1 VGAYLEVLVKYRW
14 LIVTTTLSTCVVA
27 TVLTLLMPSSYVASA
42 TLRVVAS
49 AQGGSIDNVDY
60 RYADRLM
67 NTYVAILKSR
77 PIVKE
82 ASRRVGLDSGAGQEQ
97 MNVTVEAVRDTELM
111 RVSVEH
117 TNPTL
122 AQDMANALAGLMI
135 EEGEALYSGG
145 GMSAREILEEQLEI
159 INGDLEEDRT
169 TLYSLMN
176 SSSADYSEIDALN
189 SRIILREETYATLL
203 RQYEQARVAE
213 AMRAGSISVVEP
225 AIEPS
230 GPSKPNKKLNIALGA
245 LVGLGGGVGL
255 AFLLENLQAQPAL
268 RTLFSLR
275 RKVME

>member
-1 VGAYLEVLVKYRW
+1 MGVYIEVLVKYRW
-14 LIVTTTLSTCVVA
+14 LILVTSLSTCAVA

-49 AQGGSIDNVDY
+49 AQGGSIGTVDY

-77 PIVKE
+77 PIIEE
-82 ASRRVGLDSGAGQEQ
+82 ASRRVGIDSSSGLRS
-97 MNVTVEAVRDTELM
+97 MNVTVEAVPDTELM
-111 RVSVEH
+111 RVSVEN

-122 AQDMANALAGLMI
+122 AQDMANALAGLII
-135 EEGEALYSGG
+135 EEGEELYSGG
-145 GMSAREILEEQLEI
+145 GKSAREILEEQLEI
-159 INGDLEEDRT
+159 INGDLEMDRT

-176 SSSADYSEIDALN
+176 SSSTEYSEIDALN

-230 GPSKPNKKLNIALGA
+230 GPSKPNKKLNVALGA
-245 LVGLGGGVGL
+245 LVGLGGGAGL
-255 AFLLENLQAQPAL
+255 AFLFDNLETTPAVQ
-268 RTLFSLR
+268 RLFSLSKR
-275 RKVME
+275 AVK

>member
-1 VGAYLEVLVKYRW
+1 VGVYVEVLVKYRW
-14 LIVTTTLSTCVVA
+14 LIVVTAVSTCAVA
-27 TVLTLLMPSSYVASA
+27 TVLTLLMPSTYVASA

-49 AQGGSIDNVDY
+49 AQGGSIDTVDY

-77 PIVKE
+77 PIIEE
-82 ASRRVGLDSGAGQEQ
+82 ASRRVGIDSSSGLRS
-97 MNVTVEAVRDTELM
+97 MNVTVEAVPDTELM
-111 RVSVEH
+111 RVSVEN

-122 AQDMANALAGLMI
+122 AQDMANALAGLII

-145 GMSAREILEEQLEI
+145 GKSAREILEEQLEI
-159 INGDLEEDRT
+159 INGDLEMDRT

-176 SSSADYSEIDALN
+176 SSSTDYSEIDALN

-213 AMRAGSISVVEP
+213 LMRAGSISVVEP

-245 LVGLGGGVGL
+245 LVGLGGGASL
-255 AFLLENLQAQPAL
+255 AFLFENLQTTPIMERL
-268 RTLFSLR
+268 LSLR
-275 RKVME
+275 RRAVE